1 MVGEGDLKREVVST
15 ATIRIGSSADL
26 PFLREMLF
34 EAAFWRP
41 GAERPALAEGLESP
55 ELAKLLAGWGRPGD
69 TAMIAE
75 SSGHERLG
83 AAWYRFWSDEDH
95 SHGYVGPAVP
105 ELAIGVRAE
114 ARRRGVG
121 AALLLALLAHGG
133 AQGVEEISLSVE
145 LDNPALRL
153 YERLRFR
160 RVGRVGGAWTLVA
173 RTPEGGWR
181 R

>member
-1 MVGEGDLKREVVST
+1 MVGEGDLTR
-15 ATIRIGSSADL
+15 RIGSSADL

-41 GAERPALAEGLESP
+41 GAEHPPLSEGLARP
-55 ELAKLLAGWGRPGD
+55 DLPKLLAGWGRPGD

-83 AAWYRFWSDEDH
+83 AVWYRFWSDEDH
-95 SHGYVGPAVP
+95 SYGYVGPAVP

-121 AALLLALLAHGG
+121 EALLRALLAHGG
-133 AQGVEEISLSVE
+133 AQGVKEISLSVE

-153 YERLRFR
+153 YERLGFR
-160 RVGRVGGAWTLVA
+160 RVGRVDGSWTLVA
-173 RTPEGGWR
+173 RTPEGVGR
-181 R
+181 RW

>member
-1 MVGEGDLKREVVST
+1 MVGEGDLTR
-15 ATIRIGSSADL
+15 RIGSSADL

-34 EAAFWRP
+34 EAAFWRA
-41 GAERPALAEGLESP
+41 GAERPALTEGLESP

-83 AAWYRFWSDEDH
+83 AVWYRFWSDEDH
-95 SHGYVGPAVP
+95 SYGYVGPAVP

-121 AALLLALLAHGG
+121 EALLRALLAHGG
-133 AQGVEEISLSVE
+133 AQGVKEISLSVE

-153 YERLRFR
+153 YERLGFR

>member
-1 MVGEGDLKREVVST
+1 MY
-15 ATIRIGSSADL
+15 RIGSSADL

-41 GAERPALAEGLESP
+41 GEERPPLSEELARP
-55 ELAKLLAGWGRPGD
+55 DLAKLLAGWGRPGD

-83 AAWYRFWSDEDH
+83 AAWYRFWSDADH
-95 SHGYVGPAVP
+95 SYGYVRPAVP

-114 ARRRGVG
+114 ARRLGVG
-121 AALLLALLAHGG
+121 EALLRALLAHAS

-145 LDNPALRL
+145 FDNPALRL
-153 YERLRFR
+153 YERLGFR
-160 RVGRVGGAWTLVA
+160 RVGRLGGAWKLVA
-173 RTPEGGWR
+173 R
-181 R
+181 

>member
-1 MVGEGDLKREVVST
+1 MVEEGDLKR
-15 ATIRIGSSADL
+15 RIGSSADL

-41 GAERPALAEGLESP
+41 SAERPPLSEGLARP
-55 ELAKLLAGWGRPGD
+55 DLAKLLAGWGRPGD

-75 SSGHERLG
+75 SSGRERLG
-83 AAWYRFWSDEDH
+83 AAWYRFWSEDDH
-95 SHGYVGPAVP
+95 SYGYVGPAVP

-121 AALLLALLAHGG
+121 ETLLLALLAHAG

-153 YERLRFR
+153 YERLGFR

-181 R
+181 RW